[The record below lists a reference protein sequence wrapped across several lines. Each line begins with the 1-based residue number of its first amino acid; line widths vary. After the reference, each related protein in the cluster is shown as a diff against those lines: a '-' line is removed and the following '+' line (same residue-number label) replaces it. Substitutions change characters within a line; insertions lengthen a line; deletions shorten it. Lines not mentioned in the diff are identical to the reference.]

1 MKKKLLLLL
10 LIFVSVISL
19 FAAEGETLPSDS
31 KAVSVTLSG
40 TKKAVIGFSSVDAAN
55 VGVFG
60 DMTPYLLN
68 DGIEL
73 DIQNDGSATNHVAG
87 DEYKHYVF
95 YQIVSDKKMNLY
107 VYVNGTLKG
116 ATSGASVDFSVK
128 VSGKEVVNTKD
139 KKGVISG
146 ASYIGNPFYTH
157 SPSGEDEDRRYAW
170 ADGRGLEITT
180 IDASFYNLKA
190 DRFTAT
196 MTVEVRTVE

>member
-1 MKKKLLLLL
+1 MKRKLLLLF
-10 LIFVSVISL
+10 LIFICVASMH
-19 FAAEGETLPSDS
+19 AAEKGTLPSDS
-31 KAVSVTLSG
+31 KKVSVTLDE

-73 DIQNDGSATNHVAG
+73 DIQNDGSATNHVAE

-95 YQIVSDKKMNLY
+95 YQIASDRKMNLY
-107 VYVNGTLKG
+107 IYVDGPLDG
-116 ATSGASVDFSVK
+116 ETSGVSVNFSVK
-128 VSGKEVVNTKD
+128 VSGEEVVNTKD
-139 KKGVISG
+139 KKGVMSG
-146 ASYIGNPFYTH
+146 TSYNGDPFYTH
-157 SPSGEDEDRRYAW
+157 SPSGEDGRYAW

>member
-1 MKKKLLLLL
+1 MKRKLLLLL

-73 DIQNDGSATNHVAG
+73 DIQNDGSATNHVTG
-87 DEYKHYVF
+87 VEYKHYVF
-95 YQIVSDKKMNLY
+95 YQIASDRKMNLY
-107 VYVNGTLKG
+107 IYVDGPLKG
-116 ATSGASVDFSVK
+116 EKSGASVDFSVK
-128 VSGKEVVNTKD
+128 VSGKEVVNTTEEE

-146 ASYIGNPFYTH
+146 ASYNGDPFYTH
-157 SPSGEDEDRRYAW
+157 SPSGEDGRYAW
-170 ADGRGLEITT
+170 ADDRGLEITT

-196 MTVEVRTVE
+196 MTVEVRTVS